1 MQQITLK
8 FSSLALAILLLAA
21 CASAPAEPPGP
32 PPPQNLLG
40 STDELQLVTELS
52 LNLATEYGAENILVV
67 LEIDGTLLTV
77 PPGQQANP
85 CSPAS
90 DGKLSG
96 PMQPAQEDAA
106 DLVRRIQAAGMSVI
120 VLTSRSPD
128 CQTRTLADLRS
139 NGFDFKAHA
148 WRPLEGYPEPFTP
161 AGGDHTVVYQ
171 DGIFF
176 TGGQNKGL
184 MLKALLEKAGNPQ
197 PMLIVMADNSR
208 DSLNQVMKEFSW
220 SSTKV
225 HAWRYTRADTEATG
239 P

>member
-1 MQQITLK
+1 MQHIPLK
-8 FSSLALAILLLAA
+8 HFSLALAILLLAA

-52 LNLATEYGAENILVV
+52 LNLAAEYGAENILVV
-67 LEIDGTLLTV
+67 LEIDGTLLTTQS
-77 PPGQQANP
+77 GQ
-85 CSPAS
+85 AS
-90 DGKLSG
+90 DPCNSTSGDGLSS
-96 PMQPAQEDAA
+96 PMQPAQADAA

-128 CQTRTLADLRS
+128 CQPRTLADLRS

-148 WRPLEGYPEPFTP
+148 WRPLEGYPEPFIP
-161 AGGDHTVVYQ
+161 AGGEHAVVYQ
-171 DGIFF
+171 DGVFF

-184 MLKALLEKAGNPQ
+184 MLKALLQKAGNPQ

-208 DSLNQVMKEFSW
+208 ESLNAVMKEFSW

-225 HAWRYTRADTEATG
+225 HAWRYTRADAETTG